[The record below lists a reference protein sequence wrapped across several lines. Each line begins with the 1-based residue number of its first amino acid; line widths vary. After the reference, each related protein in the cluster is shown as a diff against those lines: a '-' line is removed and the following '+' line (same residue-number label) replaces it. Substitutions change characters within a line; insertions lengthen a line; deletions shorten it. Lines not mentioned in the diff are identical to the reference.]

1 LASKS
6 QQLKVQASPREILK
20 ARKQA
25 QVRDEIVRVAA
36 RLFAERGYRAVT
48 IDDIANELG
57 FTKSAVYYYYG
68 NKAEILW
75 QIFEEIYDGYI
86 RMASEIR
93 DLRLDPP
100 EAMRRVIYEH
110 ATWVIRRREWTAI
123 YFREE
128 SELTEEQRRT
138 ITRRKREYD
147 AIIEGIYE
155 EGVKQGVFADIPPHI
170 AVSGILGMCNWLHVW
185 FNEKGRVT
193 PEEIA
198 RQYASLLSRGYERTS
213 T

>member
-1 LASKS
+1 MSS
-6 QQLKVQASPREILK
+6 RSQLKSKASPREVLK

-25 QVRDEIVRVAA
+25 QVREEIVRIAA

-57 FTKSAVYYYYG
+57 FTKSAVYYYFD

-86 RMASEIR
+86 RMVSEIR
-93 DLRLDPP
+93 DLELNPRD
-100 EAMRRVIYEH
+100 AMWRIIHDH
-110 ATWVIRRREWTAI
+110 ATWVIKRREWTAI

-128 SELTEEQRRT
+128 SELTDEQRRT
-138 ITRRKREYD
+138 ISRRKREYD
-147 AIIEGIYE
+147 AIIEGIYAD
-155 EGVKQGVFADIPPHI
+155 GVKEGLFVDIPAHI

-185 FNEKGRVT
+185 FNEKGKVS
-193 PEEIA
+193 PDEIA
-198 RQYASLLSRGYERTS
+198 RSYASLLSQGYERRG
-213 T
+213 